1 MEEKKFI
8 NYCNLADSNS
18 DHTKIIGQYKVQTLT
33 CSERNS
39 HEQNGAE
46 NGKSIIRLSRTA
58 LAMNFPRKINFD
70 LILFLCDD
78 LVFLAKGKG

>member
-1 MEEKKFI
+1 MEEKKFM
-8 NYCNLADSNS
+8 NYCNLADSKLRL
-18 DHTKIIGQYKVQTLT
+18 KIIGQYKVQTLT